1 MQEYMRVLLLHL
13 IFAFPREFWPTLCV
27 PPYLHDRDA
36 TLLSTLHLPVHDLDW
51 FFDEQEILIDFD
63 FVERNDKGFV

>member
-1 MQEYMRVLLLHL
+1 MFHL
-13 IFAFPREFWPTLCV
+13 VFAFPSEFWPTLCV

-36 TLLSTLHLPVHDLDW
+36 ALFSTLDLPVHDFDW

-63 FVERNDKGFV
+63 FVKRNEKGFI